1 MTEAL
6 KNNSSI
12 ENNSSIDNNNNSNTA
27 AADTQTVLTPAQV
40 LEQLRTL
47 AASIPEIAPLTTKER
62 RQMQKLGKVPVDV
75 VLAQMDIIGVS
86 DRVESAVGS
95 TPEAAEELV
104 AEDNRWTTVEGEL
117 QAILNGVRGANLI
130 RRQKIQLLGAQ
141 SYGVGVL
148 LARSE
153 EHAELKPHVE
163 RVRRLKRLARGR
175 KSAPHSP
182 ETPAPQTPPAGGSPT
197 VM

>member
-1 MTEAL
+1 MSEAL
-6 KNNSSI
+6 NNNNSSI
-12 ENNSSIDNNNNSNTA
+12 ENNSSINSNTG
-27 AADTQTVLTPAQV
+27 AADTQTAPTPAEV

-47 AASIPEIAPLTTKER
+47 AASIPEITPLTPKER
-62 RQMQKLGKVPVDV
+62 RQMHKLEKVPVDI
-75 VLAQMDIIGVS
+75 VLAQIDIIGVS

-95 TPEAAEELV
+95 TPDAAQQLV
-104 AEDNRWTTVEGEL
+104 VDDNRWTTVEGEL
-117 QAILNGVRGANLI
+117 QALLNGVRGANLI
-130 RRQKIQLLGAQ
+130 RRQKLQLLAAQ

-175 KSAPHSP
+175 KSAPQ
-182 ETPAPQTPPAGGSPT
+182 APPAE
-197 VM
+197 V